1 MTLSIFISVLTNNII
16 LFFLMYEYKGY
27 FLSKFM
33 YNPNI
38 FIHHKHLNAL
48 AKLAISTLPN
58 ESCAILLGKRSSIKP
73 VVHYILPMNNSSNS
87 STEFNIEADD
97 LYYAYNKARLM
108 NLDIIA
114 IFHSHPS
121 QPIPSDMDKTFM
133 LINPIVWII
142 YSTLSH
148 TFKAFIL
155 DQTDQLQEISIHLI
169 RD

>member
-1 MTLSIFISVLTNNII
+1 MDIKDT
-16 LFFLMYEYKGY
+16 FFLI
-27 FLSKFM
+27 FM
-33 YNPNI
+33 NNAYISIN
-38 FIHHKHLNAL
+38 HRHLDAL
-48 AKLAISTLPN
+48 AKLAINTLPN
-58 ESCAILLGKRSSIKP
+58 ESCAILLGKRSSTKL
-73 VVHYILPMNNSSNS
+73 VVNFILPMNNSSYS
-87 STEFNIEADD
+87 STEFNIAADD
-97 LYYAYNKARLM
+97 LYNAYNKARLM

-155 DQTDQLQEISIHLI
+155 DQPDRLQEINIQLI
-169 RD
+169 KD